1 MTAPARPVSV
11 PPIPHSHEQFP
22 PAVATLQIFI
32 VNDYDI
38 IIIGSGAGGGT
49 MAYTL
54 AATGKRILILEQG
67 KWLPREKRNWDP
79 HYVFTEGGYRAD
91 EKWLGPEGQTVEPV
105 VYYNVGGNTKM
116 YGALLHRQRPQDFE
130 DVQHKEGLSPGWP
143 VKYDEFEPYY
153 VMAEYLVKLH
163 GNAGEDP
170 TAGHRSKP
178 YPFKAFPHEGRIAEV
193 AGDLRAQGLHP
204 HHSNLALNRDIDEP
218 WRRPCIACNTCDPFP
233 CMTHAKSDA
242 ETAMVRPALKHP
254 NVTLWTGARVEKLIE
269 ENGKITRIEGTLN
282 GEPLSLSSDLV
293 IVSCGA
299 IQTAALLLRSEV
311 ANSSDQVGRNFT
323 KHNQSGIS
331 AIDPEKPND
340 VIFQKTLGVHDFY
353 HGSPD
358 LPYPLGTI
366 QLTGKAH
373 WTRIMG
379 DYGHLNMMPT
389 RARYVQKYA
398 VDFWFTSEDLP
409 DPRNRIKWN
418 GKQIVFDYR
427 PNNRE
432 SHYEF
437 MDMFRDDY
445 LRKIGFSQFLTSTKE
460 LEFTW
465 HQAGTAQF
473 GTDPAKSVLDTNCKA
488 WDLDNLYVVD
498 ASFQPSQG
506 ATNPTLTIVANAIR
520 VADHLRKDWFATPA
534 LTLEDFP
541 LSDGYM
547 ADNAGAEVKVDT
559 YAHGGPES
567 WGA

>member
-1 MTAPARPVSV
+1 MT
-11 PPIPHSHEQFP
+11 
-22 PAVATLQIFI
+22 
-32 VNDYDI
+32 DYDV

-54 AATGKRILILEQG
+54 ADTGKKILILEQG
-67 KWLPREKRNWDP
+67 TWLPREKRNWEPEFIFGKDGYKADVTWQGP
-79 HYVFTEGGYRAD
+79 DGGQA
-91 EKWLGPEGQTVEPV
+91 EVKPI
-105 VYYNVGGNTKM
+105 VYHRVGGNTKM
-116 YGALLHRQRPQDFE
+116 YGALLHRQRPEDFTRQ
-130 DVQHKEGLSPGWP
+130 QHKEGISPGWC
-143 VKYDEFEPYY
+143 VGYDEFEPYY
-153 VMAEYLVKLH
+153 LMAEHLMKIH
-163 GNAGEDP
+163 GNPGEDP
-170 TAGHRSKP
+170 TAGHRSGP

-193 AGDLRAQGLHP
+193 AADLKRVGLNP

-233 CMTHAKSDA
+233 CMLHAKSDA
-242 ETAMVRPALKHP
+242 ETALVRPALKHD
-254 NVTLWTGARVEKLIE
+254 NVTLWTDSRVDRLVE
-269 ENGKITRIEGTLN
+269 EDGKITRIELTKAGEAMTL
-282 GEPLSLSSDLV
+282 SADLV

-299 IQTAALLLRSEV
+299 INTAALLLKSRV

-331 AIDPEKPND
+331 AIEPGKPND

-353 HGSPD
+353 HGSPEH
-358 LPYPLGTI
+358 PYPLGTI

-379 DYGHLNMMPT
+379 DYAHINIT
-389 RARYVQKYA
+389 EEKARYMQKYA

-409 DPRNRIKWN
+409 DAHNRIEWTDKGIKFN
-418 GKQIVFDYR
+418 YR
-427 PNNRE
+427 PNNRK
-432 SHYEF
+432 SHFEF
-437 MDMFRDDY
+437 LDMFQDKY
-445 LRKIGFSQFLTSTKE
+445 LRKIGFSEFYRSTKE

-473 GTDPAKSVLDTNCKA
+473 GTDPKTSVLDPNCKA

-506 ATNPTLTIVANAIR
+506 ATNPTLTIIANAIR
-520 VADHLRKDWFATPA
+520 VAEHLRKDWFGDRDK
-534 LTLEDFP
+534 LTTADTP

-547 ADNAGAEVKVDT
+547 ADNADANIKTGQKYEAGD
-559 YAHGGPES
+559 ANS

>member
-1 MTAPARPVSV
+1 MP
-11 PPIPHSHEQFP
+11 
-22 PAVATLQIFI
+22 
-32 VNDYDI
+32 NDFDV

-49 MAYTL
+49 IAYTL
-54 AATGKRILILEQG
+54 ADTGKKILILEQG
-67 KWLPREKRNWDP
+67 SFLPREKNNWEPEFIFGEDG
-79 HYVFTEGGYRAD
+79 YKADVDWEGPDGENIR
-91 EKWLGPEGQTVEPV
+91 PV

-116 YGALLHRQRPQDFE
+116 YGALLHRQRPEDFE
-130 DVQHKEGLSPGWP
+130 EQEHKGGISPGWP
-143 VKYDEFEPYY
+143 VSYDEFEPYY
-153 VMAEYLVKLH
+153 MMAEHVMKIH
-163 GNAGEDP
+163 GNRGEDP
-170 TAGHRSKP
+170 TEGWYSGP
-178 YPFKAFPHEGRIAEV
+178 FPFKAFPHERRIQEV
-193 AGDLRAQGLHP
+193 ADKLAGMGLKP

-233 CMTHAKSDA
+233 CMVHAKSDA
-242 ETAMVRPALKHP
+242 ETALVRPALKHD

-269 ENGKITRIEGTLN
+269 ENGKITRIEGTRD
-282 GEPLSLSSDLV
+282 GEPMSLSADLV
-293 IVSCGA
+293 VVSCGA
-299 IQTAALLLRSEV
+299 IQTAALLLRSRV

-331 AIDPEKPND
+331 AMDYDNPNPT
-340 VIFQKTLGVHDFY
+340 VFQKTLGVHDFY
-353 HGSPD
+353 HGSPEH
-358 LPYPLGTI
+358 PYPLGTI

-379 DYGHLNMMPT
+379 DYAHLDIKED
-389 RARYVQKYA
+389 RAKEVQKYA

-409 DPRNRIKWN
+409 DANNRIEWTDKGIKFN
-418 GKQIVFDYR
+418 YR

-437 MDMFRDDY
+437 LDFFQEKY
-445 LRKIGFSQFLTSTKE
+445 LRPQGFSDFMRSTKG

-473 GTDPAKSVLDTNCKA
+473 GTDPKKSVLDVNCKA

-520 VADHLRKDWFATPA
+520 VGEHLRKEWFAS
-534 LTLEDFP
+534 DGVSMDDYP
-541 LSDGYM
+541 LSDLYM
-547 ADNAGAEVKVDT
+547 ADSAAANVTAPTYKAGDD
-559 YAHGGPES
+559 ES